1 MEIITKGGNV
11 ITCTPE
17 EYAKLVQLGVMSGN
31 GSPGTPGTAPLEAPG
46 RYPGIPA
53 ETPDIS
59 WKARPNPEVPGKV
72 LFEDGSIGNIQKL
85 PDDIVPLPEGGSP
98 WKKTIELEP
107 YSAVEK
113 LPDGSTRIKAVE
125 CSGSTGDIAQHYK
138 DFITSLTQKGNT

>member
-17 EYAKLVQLGVMSGN
+17 EYAKLVQLGVMPGN
-31 GSPGTPGTAPLEAPG
+31 VSVGTPGPPPLEAPG

-53 ETPDIS
+53 EAPDIS

-72 LFEDGSIGNIQKL
+72 LFEYGSPGNIQKL
-85 PDDIVPLPEGGSP
+85 PDDIVPLPEGGSS

-113 LPDGSTRIKAVE
+113 LPDGSTRIKSVE
-125 CSGSTGDIAQHYK
+125 CSGSGGDIAQEYK
-138 DFITSLTQKGNT
+138 DFMNSLTPKDKK

>member
-17 EYAKLVQLGVMSGN
+17 EYAKMVQLGVMPGSG
-31 GSPGTPGTAPLEAPG
+31 SGTPVAPNIATTLNIPGNTGKLLLE
-46 RYPGIPA
+46 
-53 ETPDIS
+53 S
-59 WKARPNPEVPGKV
+59 
-72 LFEDGSIGNIQKL
+72 GSAGNIQKL

-113 LPDGSTRIKAVE
+113 LPDGSTRIKSVE
-125 CSGSTGDIAQHYK
+125 CSGSTGDIAQPYK
-138 DFITSLTQKGNT
+138 DFMTSLAQECNT